1 MTKTVSVIRF
11 LLVLLLCFTFAAAG
25 HAEGFPAGEWAFS
38 SEPDVPVLRIEE
50 DGNALYKG
58 NAYHW
63 EDDGQFLVLTGDEG
77 EEIRLRYL
85 VTEKTVYLYVNSS
98 YSRKE
103 GTAGEGIIGVWN
115 MDGSETSFF
124 EFTKNGRFL
133 EDGVFDGT
141 YQVDEEN
148 GSFRLIYTM
157 YFSDTVCYFLQEG
170 EHMSLEYPWS
180 LKEIRTGTEP

>member
-1 MTKTVSVIRF
+1 MRKNALMGV
-11 LLVLLLCFTFAAAG
+11 LLLLLLCFFSMTPAC
-25 HAEGFPAGEWAFS
+25 AEGFPAGEWAFS
-38 SEPDVPVLRIEE
+38 SEPDVPVLRIGE
-50 DGNALYKG
+50 DGSALYKG
-58 NAYHW
+58 IAYQF
-63 EDDGQFLVLTGDEG
+63 EDDGRFLILTGEEG
-77 EEIRLRYL
+77 EVLRLRYL
-85 VTEKTVYLYVNSS
+85 VTEKAVYLYVNSS

-103 GTAGEGIIGVWN
+103 GTAGEGIVGVWN

-141 YQVDEEN
+141 YQVDEEE

-157 YFSDTVCYFLQEG
+157 YFSNTVCYYLREG

-180 LKEIRTGTEP
+180 LKEIREETAP